1 MTSQLTA
8 PVHICQW
15 RMGYNGHLGYNA
27 QTTELDCPRCLW
39 DTWMI
44 QRLREVK
51 TMTSQ
56 LTGPAHTCQYRMG
69 YSAQTTELDCPRC
82 IWDNWQ
88 ADREKLRGLLA
99 RAVYHVKKRYWNHQ
113 ALLLEQEIAAAL
125 AETRI

>member
-8 PVHICQW
+8 PDHTCW
-15 RMGYNGHLGYNA
+15 RRAADKGGYNIARFVDEEG
-27 QTTELDCPRCLW
+27 
-39 DTWMI
+39 
-44 QRLREVK
+44 
-51 TMTSQ
+51 
-56 LTGPAHTCQYRMG
+56 
-69 YSAQTTELDCPRC
+69 CPRC

-99 RAVYHVKKRYWNHQ
+99 RALYHVKKRYWNHQ